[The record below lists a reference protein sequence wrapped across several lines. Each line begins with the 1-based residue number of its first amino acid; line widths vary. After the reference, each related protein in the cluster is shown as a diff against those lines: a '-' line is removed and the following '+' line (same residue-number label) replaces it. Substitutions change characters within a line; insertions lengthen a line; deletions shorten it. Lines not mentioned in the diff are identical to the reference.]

1 MPEFVY
7 TTFKLGDAYVA
18 GMMPILP
25 DMGEMRPHWGTYF
38 TVDDVDKTTS
48 EAAKLGATVCM
59 PLKDI
64 PGVGRMSGITSPQG
78 VNFYVI
84 TYSARATG

>member
-7 TTFKLGDAYVA
+7 TTFKLADAYVA

-38 TVDDVDKTTS
+38 TVSDVDKTTS
-48 EAAKLGATVCM
+48 EAASLVRRCACRSRTF
-59 PLKDI
+59 P
-64 PGVGRMSGITSPQG
+64 
-78 VNFYVI
+78 
-84 TYSARATG
+84 AWAA

>member
-1 MPEFVY
+1 MTTGIRKTGEFCWINML
-7 TTFKLGDAYVA
+7 T
-18 GMMPILP
+18 P
-25 DMGEMRPHWGTYF
+25 DT
-38 TVDDVDKTTS
+38 
-48 EAAKLGATVCM
+48 AKARATVCM

-84 TYSARATG
+84 TYSARAAD